1 MACAMAFPIP
11 RIFCC
16 LALRYA
22 KTSLKPLSST
32 KRNSLVFYMVD
43 WRFSIGVFLPI
54 PGLKRWLLVPK
65 SWGSLLVLEY
75 FILKPTNYSKIIPCC
90 SWSIMNL
97 LWLFHQCHDQL
108 TNDIFAKV
116 SHNWSHW
123 EQILPDGDALGN
135 RSRQE
140 YHFGGWN
147 SCSLLDFYYSFL
159 FLVQCILH
167 SLKSTKSWFCDGVLY
182 LAGHTRESGQKLMW
196 KTLSESQQPNVVFF
210 SGNLENSSPGCDK
223 VILQERWIIVNEY
236 WIRDWTRCNPWP
248 CRANFSSFR
257 LKHDVV

>member
-1 MACAMAFPIP
+1 MACAMAFPTP

-16 LALRYA
+16 LALKYA
-22 KTSLKPLSST
+22 KTSLKTLSST
-32 KRNSLVFYMVD
+32 ERNSLFFTWLIDVFPLVCSCQSRALKGD
-43 WRFSIGVFLPI
+43 FLSPNHE
-54 PGLKRWLLVPK
+54 VPCWFWNISSWNQQATAK
-65 SWGSLLVLEY
+65 SYRAVHEASWTY
-75 FILKPTNYSKIIPCC
+75 FDF
-90 SWSIMNL
+90 
-97 LWLFHQCHDQL
+97 FHQCHDQL